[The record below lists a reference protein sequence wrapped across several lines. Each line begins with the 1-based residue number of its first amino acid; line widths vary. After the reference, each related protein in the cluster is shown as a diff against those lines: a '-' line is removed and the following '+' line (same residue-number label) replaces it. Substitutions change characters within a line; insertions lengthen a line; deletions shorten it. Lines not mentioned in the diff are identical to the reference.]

1 MSAYAIDFPDS
12 NDPNFDPDAPFE
24 APNGITYTWN
34 GYGWV
39 AECGGAGL
47 EDEFLKRRGDT
58 VDDAD
63 ERADYDWNEG
73 VKLGTNF
80 GGTSLV
86 LEGSDAILQGSTSAK
101 VSGGSGGVLING
113 GTDVTISPTR
123 AVNITAAGEDITLEA
138 LSGAERINRTI
149 DDTNIDDQ
157 IVNKRYVDEKNA
169 FLQGEIVELEE
180 EIEAIAPSV
189 ERGFWTM
196 NLLGTVANQGQMSL
210 YDDDYTNVGNP
221 TGLFKDVKSIWLN
234 ERDNAGT
241 SHGFAGVEAGELIEL
256 FVQGA
261 DEFGLYE
268 VVDVHDETNGAAQW
282 WVIEVT
288 FVRTLEDASTTSTGD
303 IIRVK
308 IFNAPEGGSADEF
321 VLKEGDDMTGRL
333 RMDTGTAG
341 FDTDYRK
348 PTDRNT
354 AFIQL
359 KHLANTSTKL
369 ASIWQPQ
376 ATEEIA
382 LGRSVHIESILY
394 CNAWYG
400 YVLSDAADGSGRRER
415 TTQDPNI
422 QFLSFNGDDRG
433 RLKWGSNDRINWT
446 EAGGSL
452 FSDNDQA
459 RLSWGDE
466 GVKLSGKLEFAID
479 SASDTV
485 GSIYASSRGAINI
498 EGVREINSGYKIE
511 FNAPDSFTFYS
522 EKSSPYNV
530 FGVVT
535 PGCITSPD
543 STSNFYKFLVDG
555 KGTIWAGHNAANA
568 FVATE
573 DHHVATKKYVDQ
585 NSGGVEVRAGA
596 PDAPIPLGK
605 MWFDTTRNALYLKTG
620 S

>member
-1 MSAYAIDFPDS
+1 MDFQNSADF
-12 NDPNFDPDAPFE
+12 
-24 APNGITYTWN
+24 
-34 GYGWV
+34 V
-39 AECGGAGL
+39 Q
-47 EDEFLKRRGDT
+47 
-58 VDDAD
+58 
-63 ERADYDWNEG
+63 
-73 VKLGTNF
+73 
-80 GGTSLV
+80 
-86 LEGSDAILQGSTSAK
+86 LEGLDDD
-101 VSGGSGGVLING
+101 N
-113 GTDVTISPTR
+113 ISLN
-123 AVNITAAGEDITLEA
+123 AELSNVYIHSSSVNVIAEYLFSLESKNRDITLTA
-138 LSGAERINRTI
+138 ATDHAERVNRTI
-149 DDTNIDDQ
+149 DASSPDEQ
-157 IVNKRYVDEKNA
+157 ITNKRYVDETAA
-169 FLQGEIVELEE
+169 FLQSEIVELEE
-180 EIEAIAPSV
+180 EIEGIAITSERGEWISATSVNPGEFRMVNLLGSNTQDYGDETIVSIFFNNNDANDPSV
-189 ERGFWTM
+189 EHGWAD
-196 NLLGTVANQGQMSL
+196 VE
-210 YDDDYTNVGNP
+210 VGNILELLDKPDSDYAIFEITAKNPGTGVMAFDVAYVKGVGEATLGDRTRIKIFAKP
-221 TGLFKDVKSIWLN
+221 TGGN
-234 ERDNAGT
+234 
-241 SHGFAGVEAGELIEL
+241 
-256 FVQGA
+256 
-261 DEFGLYE
+261 
-268 VVDVHDETNGAAQW
+268 
-282 WVIEVT
+282 
-288 FVRTLEDASTTSTGD
+288 LEDYVRIA
-303 IIRVK
+303 
-308 IFNAPEGGSADEF
+308 
-321 VLKEGDDMTGRL
+321 GDDMTGRL

-348 PTDRNT
+348 PTDGNT

-369 ASIWQPQ
+369 ASIWQPR

-433 RLKWGSNDRINWT
+433 RLKWGSDDRINWT

-452 FSDNDQA
+452 FSDNNQA

>member
-47 EDEFLKRRGDT
+47 EDEFLKRHGDT
-58 VDDAD
+58 VDDAPD
-63 ERADYDWNEG
+63 PVTYQWNEP
-73 VKLGTNF
+73 
-80 GGTSLV
+80 
-86 LEGSDAILQGSTSAK
+86 
-101 VSGGSGGVLING
+101 
-113 GTDVTISPTR
+113 VTIETELTNTSEGIKLKSPDSYINVGTIDGDEGQIELYAADKLDLYGSQAKLR
-123 AVNITAAGEDITLEA
+123 GSSVDVDASFGDVNQTAKNDIVLTA
-138 LSGAERINRTI
+138 TDGAERINRTI
-149 DDTNIDDQ
+149 DDTNIDYQ

-169 FLQGEIVELEE
+169 FLQGEVVELEE
-180 EIEAIAPSV
+180 EIEAIAISYERGEWISATDANAGNFNMRSVAAGGITQDYSDETIFTIFFSNFDAQVPSV
-189 ERGFWTM
+189 EHGWADVEVGMILELLDKPDSDYAIFEITSKSVTATSVGFDVAYIKGVGEAT
-196 NLLGTVANQGQMSL
+196 LGDRTRIKIFAK
-210 YDDDYTNVGNP
+210 P
-221 TGLFKDVKSIWLN
+221 TGGNLEDYVRIAGDTMTGALKIEKPQPQANNEVSFQIKGKVKQSDGTLADGILFKDYRRVAGSTSSDYVAYYGEGGGDNGLVNLGMLSENLKSFVKK
-234 ERDNAGT
+234 
-241 SHGFAGVEAGELIEL
+241 
-256 FVQGA
+256 
-261 DEFGLYE
+261 
-268 VVDVHDETNGAAQW
+268 
-282 WVIEVT
+282 
-288 FVRTLEDASTTSTGD
+288 TGD
-303 IIRVK
+303 T
-308 IFNAPEGGSADEF
+308 
-321 VLKEGDDMTGRL
+321 M
-333 RMDTGTAG
+333 
-341 FDTDYRK
+341 
-348 PTDRNT
+348 
-354 AFIQL
+354 
-359 KHLANTSTKL
+359 
-369 ASIWQPQ
+369 
-376 ATEEIA
+376 
-382 LGRSVHIESILY
+382 
-394 CNAWYG
+394 
-400 YVLSDAADGSGRRER
+400 SGA
-415 TTQDPNI
+415 
-422 QFLSFNGDDRG
+422 LSFAD
-433 RLKWGSNDRINWT
+433 IN
-446 EAGGSL
+446 SP
-452 FSDNDQA
+452 
-459 RLSWGDE
+459 
-466 GVKLSGKLEFAID
+466 
-479 SASDTV
+479 SDTV

>member
-1 MSAYAIDFPDS
+1 MATPRKLDFPDVT
-12 NDPNFDPDAPFE
+12 DPNFDPDVPFE
-24 APNGITYTWN
+24 ADNGLNYKWN
-34 GYGWV
+34 GNAWEV
-39 AECGGAGL
+39 VCGAGT
-47 EDEFLKRRGDT
+47 ETDGFLLKYGHII
-58 VDDAD
+58 DDAD
-63 ERADYDWNEG
+63 ARADYDWNEG
-73 VKLGTNF
+73 VKLSTNMGGTNL
-80 GGTSLV
+80 T
-86 LEGSDAILQGSTSAK
+86 LEGSDAVLQGSTSANI
-101 VSGGSGGVLING
+101 SAANG
-113 GTDVTISPTR
+113 
-123 AVNITAAGEDITLEA
+123 DITLEA

-261 DEFGLYE
+261 DEYGLYE
-268 VVDVHDETNGAAQW
+268 VVDIHDETNGAAQW

-288 FVRTLEDASTTSTGD
+288 FVRTLEDTSTTGTGD

-400 YVLSDAADGSGRRER
+400 YVLNDAADGSGRRER

-433 RLKWGSNDRINWT
+433 RLKWGSDDRINWT

-452 FSDNDQA
+452 FSDNNQ
-459 RLSWGDE
+459 
-466 GVKLSGKLEFAID
+466 VKLSWSSDRVEILKPVAHNVNATGFKIRGTRPLLPGGSDVFDNNGDIFRVKHVNNEADFIEYLGQIKD
-479 SASDTV
+479 SACLVNKGYVDDAVSNAT
-485 GSIYASSRGAINI
+485 GSA
-498 EGVREINSGYKIE
+498 
-511 FNAPDSFTFYS
+511 
-522 EKSSPYNV
+522 
-530 FGVVT
+530 
-535 PGCITSPD
+535 
-543 STSNFYKFLVDG
+543 LVDVR
-555 KGTIWAGHNAANA
+555 TDNPSNADIGH
-568 FVATE
+568 
-573 DHHVATKKYVDQ
+573 
-585 NSGGVEVRAGA
+585 
-596 PDAPIPLGK
+596 
-605 MWFDTTRNALYLKTG
+605 MWYNKSTNQLLLRI

>member
-47 EDEFLKRRGDT
+47 EDEFLKRYGDI

-63 ERADYDWNEG
+63 ARADYDWNEG

-86 LEGSDAILQGSTSAK
+86 LEGRDAILQGSQSAK
-101 VSGGSGGVLING
+101 VSGGTGGVLING

-123 AVNITAAGEDITLEA
+123 AANITAANGDITLEA

-241 SHGFAGVEAGELIEL
+241 PHGFAGVEAGELIEL

-261 DEFGLYE
+261 DEYGLYE

-369 ASIWQPQ
+369 ASIWQPR

-433 RLKWGSNDRINWT
+433 RLKWGSDDRLNWT

-452 FSDNDQA
+452 FSDNNQ
-459 RLSWGDE
+459 
-466 GVKLSGKLEFAID
+466 VKLSWSSDRVEILKPVAHNVNATGFKIRGTRPLLPGGSDVFDNNGDIFRVKHVNNEADFIEYLGQIKDTACLVNKGYVDDAISNATG
-479 SASDTV
+479 SA
-485 GSIYASSRGAINI
+485 
-498 EGVREINSGYKIE
+498 
-511 FNAPDSFTFYS
+511 
-522 EKSSPYNV
+522 
-530 FGVVT
+530 
-535 PGCITSPD
+535 
-543 STSNFYKFLVDG
+543 LVDVR
-555 KGTIWAGHNAANA
+555 TNNPSNPDIGH
-568 FVATE
+568 
-573 DHHVATKKYVDQ
+573 
-585 NSGGVEVRAGA
+585 
-596 PDAPIPLGK
+596 
-605 MWFDTTRNALYLKTG
+605 MWYNKSTNQLLLRI

>member
-1 MSAYAIDFPDS
+1 M
-12 NDPNFDPDAPFE
+12 
-24 APNGITYTWN
+24 
-34 GYGWV
+34 
-39 AECGGAGL
+39 
-47 EDEFLKRRGDT
+47 
-58 VDDAD
+58 
-63 ERADYDWNEG
+63 
-73 VKLGTNF
+73 
-80 GGTSLV
+80 
-86 LEGSDAILQGSTSAK
+86 
-101 VSGGSGGVLING
+101 LING
-113 GTDVTISPTR
+113 GEDVTIYPTR
-123 AVNITAAGEDITLEA
+123 AAIIGAANGDITLEA

-241 SHGFAGVEAGELIEL
+241 PHGFAGVEAGELIEL

-261 DEFGLYE
+261 DEYGLYE
-268 VVDVHDETNGAAQW
+268 VVDIHDETNGAAQW

-288 FVRTLEDASTTSTGD
+288 FVRTLEDTSTTSTGD

-348 PTDRNT
+348 PTDGNT

-369 ASIWQPQ
+369 ASIWQPR

-433 RLKWGSNDRINWT
+433 RLKWGSDDRLNWT

-452 FSDNDQA
+452 FSDNNQ
-459 RLSWGDE
+459 
-466 GVKLSGKLEFAID
+466 VKLSWSSDRVEILKPVAHNVNATGFKIRGTRPLLPGGSDVFDNNGDIFRVKHVNNEADFIEYLGQIKDTACLVNKGYVDDAISNATG
-479 SASDTV
+479 SA
-485 GSIYASSRGAINI
+485 
-498 EGVREINSGYKIE
+498 
-511 FNAPDSFTFYS
+511 
-522 EKSSPYNV
+522 
-530 FGVVT
+530 
-535 PGCITSPD
+535 
-543 STSNFYKFLVDG
+543 LVDVR
-555 KGTIWAGHNAANA
+555 TNNPSNPDIGH
-568 FVATE
+568 
-573 DHHVATKKYVDQ
+573 
-585 NSGGVEVRAGA
+585 
-596 PDAPIPLGK
+596 
-605 MWFDTTRNALYLKTG
+605 MWYNKSTNQLLLRI

>member
-47 EDEFLKRRGDT
+47 EDEFLRRRGDT

-63 ERADYDWNEG
+63 ERSDYEWTEG

-86 LEGSDAILQGSTSAK
+86 LEGRDAILQGSQSAK
-101 VSGGSGGVLING
+101 VSGGTGNVLING
-113 GTDVTISPTR
+113 GEDVTIYPTR
-123 AVNITAAGEDITLEA
+123 AAIIGAANGDITLEA

-241 SHGFAGVEAGELIEL
+241 PHGFAGVEAGELIEL

-261 DEFGLYE
+261 DEYGLYE
-268 VVDVHDETNGAAQW
+268 VVDIHDETNGAAQW

-288 FVRTLEDASTTSTGD
+288 FVRTLEDTSTTSTGD

-348 PTDRNT
+348 PTDGNT

-369 ASIWQPQ
+369 ASIWQPR

-433 RLKWGSNDRINWT
+433 RLKWGSDDRLNWT

-452 FSDNDQA
+452 FSDNNQ
-459 RLSWGDE
+459 
-466 GVKLSGKLEFAID
+466 VKLSWSSDRVEILKPVAHNVNATGFKIRGTRPLLPGGSDVFDNNGDIFRVKHVNNEADFIEYLGQIKDTACLVNKGYVDDAISNATG
-479 SASDTV
+479 SA
-485 GSIYASSRGAINI
+485 
-498 EGVREINSGYKIE
+498 
-511 FNAPDSFTFYS
+511 
-522 EKSSPYNV
+522 
-530 FGVVT
+530 
-535 PGCITSPD
+535 
-543 STSNFYKFLVDG
+543 LVDVR
-555 KGTIWAGHNAANA
+555 TNNPSNPDIGH
-568 FVATE
+568 
-573 DHHVATKKYVDQ
+573 
-585 NSGGVEVRAGA
+585 
-596 PDAPIPLGK
+596 
-605 MWFDTTRNALYLKTG
+605 MWYNKSTNQLLLRI

>member
-47 EDEFLKRRGDT
+47 EDEFLRRRGDT

-63 ERADYDWNEG
+63 ERSDYEWTEG

-86 LEGSDAILQGSTSAK
+86 LEGNGAVLQGSTSAK
-101 VSGGSGGVLING
+101 VSGGTGGVLING
-113 GTDVTISPTR
+113 GADVTISPTR
-123 AVNITAAGEDITLEA
+123 AANITAANGDITLEA
-138 LSGAERINRTI
+138 ASGAERINRTI

-241 SHGFAGVEAGELIEL
+241 PHGFAGVEAGELIEL

-261 DEFGLYE
+261 DEYGLYE
-268 VVDVHDETNGAAQW
+268 VVDIHDETNGAAQW

-288 FVRTLEDASTTSTGD
+288 FVRTLEDTSTTSTGD

-369 ASIWQPQ
+369 ASIWQPR

-433 RLKWGSNDRINWT
+433 RLKWGSDDRLNWT

-452 FSDNDQA
+452 FSDNNQ
-459 RLSWGDE
+459 
-466 GVKLSGKLEFAID
+466 VKLSWSSDRVEILKPVAHNVNATGFKIRGTRPLLPGGSDVFDNNGDIFRVKHVNNEADFIEYLGQIKDTACLVNKGYVDDAISNATG
-479 SASDTV
+479 SA
-485 GSIYASSRGAINI
+485 
-498 EGVREINSGYKIE
+498 
-511 FNAPDSFTFYS
+511 
-522 EKSSPYNV
+522 
-530 FGVVT
+530 
-535 PGCITSPD
+535 
-543 STSNFYKFLVDG
+543 LVDVR
-555 KGTIWAGHNAANA
+555 TNNPSNPDIGH
-568 FVATE
+568 
-573 DHHVATKKYVDQ
+573 
-585 NSGGVEVRAGA
+585 
-596 PDAPIPLGK
+596 
-605 MWFDTTRNALYLKTG
+605 MWYNKSTNQLLLRI